1 MKSEKTNVMMGALAG
16 LLLLG
21 GQAIA
26 ETKTAPAAAQADEQV
41 MCHGINSCKGQGSCH
56 GKVDACS
63 GKNNCSAELTCA
75 GSNSCKGKGLI
86 KVSKKDCLAKG
97 GKVASR

>member
-1 MKSEKTNVMMGALAG
+1 MKSEKTNAMMGALAG

-26 ETKTAPAAAQADEQV
+26 ETKTAPAAPAADEQV

-63 GKNNCSAELTCA
+63 GKNSCSAETSCA
-75 GSNSCKGKGLI
+75 GANSCKGKGLI

-97 GKVASR
+97 GKVAAK

>member
-1 MKSEKTNVMMGALAG
+1 MKSEKTNAMMGALAG

-26 ETKTAPAAAQADEQV
+26 ETKTAPAESTDEQV

-63 GKNNCSAELTCA
+63 GKNSCSTETSCA